1 MEASFPSTLRVVPAA
16 SEARPARAEADVV
29 AALLR
34 DPRRLRELVDAVVD
48 RIERQVVDEL
58 ERRGHRHSF
67 GAF

>member
-1 MEASFPSTLRVVPAA
+1 MPPSEQSTLRVVSAA
-16 SEARPARAEADVV
+16 RGAATAREEPDAA

-34 DPRRLRELVDAVVD
+34 DPRRLRELVDAIVD

-58 ERRGHRHSF
+58 ERRGRRHSF